1 MRIRR
6 SIYFACAAAFLLAA
20 AFVGSSARGTALP
33 LSAPTQATA
42 PPADKT
48 AGETFKNV
56 QVLKDVPASQFI
68 PTMFF
73 IAASLGVG
81 CEHCHVT
88 SDNGPWPLEKDDKK
102 EKQTAREMM
111 KMMRAIND
119 QNFAGKQEVTCATCH
134 AGHAE
139 PVALPPILPLGAKRP
154 AEEPAAD
161 KQTPSADQILDRY
174 LEAIGGRAALDKLTT
189 RSIKGALVTESGRTY
204 TLAIVERAPNLG
216 LLTATSPKGN
226 ISRDGYDGTT
236 AWNSSGS
243 SVFPSNGLE
252 GARIA
257 RGAQF
262 FAATDVKKRFPR
274 RFVAGKESIGGEDA
288 YLVRAGG
295 HGGVSE
301 MLYFS
306 VNSGLLLRRIVLT
319 QTALG
324 RFNEQTDF
332 SDYREV
338 DGVKLP
344 FTIAR
349 MEVNTRY
356 TEKYSEIKHNL
367 PLDDSVFHFPAGP
380 K

>member
-1 MRIRR
+1 MRFRPLVH
-6 SIYFACAAAFLLAA
+6 FVCAAAFSILFAGGFARPLAA
-20 AFVGSSARGTALP
+20 APRA
-33 LSAPTQATA
+33 QAA
-42 PPADKT
+42 QKPAAAAEKS
-48 AGETFKNV
+48 AGEAFKNV
-56 QVLKDVPASQFI
+56 QVLKDVPASKFM

-88 SDNGPWPLEKDDKK
+88 SENGPWPLEKDDKK

-111 KMMRAIND
+111 KMMQAIND

-139 PVALPPILPLGAKRP
+139 PVALSPVLPLGAKHA
-154 AEEPAAD
+154 AEEPAGD
-161 KQTPSADQILDRY
+161 KQLPTADQVLDSY
-174 LEAIGGRAALDKLTT
+174 VEAIGGTAALEKLKT
-189 RSIKGALVTESGRTY
+189 REIKGALVTESGRTY
-204 TLAIVERAPNLG
+204 TLEIRQKAPGLG
-216 LLTATSPKGN
+216 LVTATSPKGDVL
-226 ISRDGYDGTT
+226 RDGYDGTM
-236 AWNSSGS
+236 AWNAAGS
-243 SVFPSNGLE
+243 SVFPSRGLE

-257 RGAQF
+257 RDAQF
-262 FAATDVKKRFPR
+262 FVATDVKKRFPR
-274 RFVAGKESIGGEDA
+274 RFVAGKESAGAEEV

-295 HGGVSE
+295 HSDVSE

-306 VNSGLLLRRIVLT
+306 VNSGLLVRRIVLT

-324 RFNEQTDF
+324 RFSEQTEY
-332 SDYREV
+332 SDYREA

-344 FTIAR
+344 FTVAR

-356 TEKYSEIKHNL
+356 TEKFSEVKHNI
-367 PLDDSVFHFPAGP
+367 PISDSAFQMPVGP